1 MMTGMTVAGQIT
13 GIYRDYMSF
22 EYRTADGILT
32 LELPL
37 DKRFSVGD
45 KVVIHLE
52 IQVR

>member
-1 MMTGMTVAGQIT
+1 MMTGMTVTGHIV

-22 EYRTADGILT
+22 EYKTADGILT

-37 DKRFSVGD
+37 NKNFSIND
-45 KVVIHLE
+45 EVVVHLE